1 MILIPTSLSSQQLF
15 IKNVGQWDSD
25 IMYAGSG
32 EGYQM
37 VIAQSG
43 IYINHQQVNKVEEKQ
58 DEFGNKRNEA
68 LLSSDNLRLH
78 FAGSEIEEQIID
90 NKVSGRISPITF
102 DFWNYGPNSDWYW
115 DVPCYEE
122 ILISDIYPDISMKL
136 YYEGDNIRYDFELG
150 AQANYNQIKMLVQG
164 AESSEI
170 IDNELII
177 ETKLGEIRNGKI
189 RTLINS
195 SSEEIPTF
203 IKMNK
208 FGEIEFD
215 LAEYNNEEKITIDP
229 LVYSSY
235 LYNQTA
241 IEPNYCAF
249 NVLKRGNENW
259 LTVWNYDK
267 LILYTDT
274 IDYSEIELSY
284 PNMNNIIVYNS
295 DFKQVKK
302 YIIVSKIGSYK
313 IIFPDEKHLLI
324 SLYIPKDKLAEYDIT
339 DLDIKWDLC
348 LLKVNFQIK
357 KLLKVLK
364 FLLQILQI
372 FIYVEIVEY

>member
-1 MILIPTSLSSQQLF
+1 MFSKALLKLFILMMILIPTSLSSQQLF

-195 SSEEIPTF
+195 SKLS
-203 IKMNK
+203 
-208 FGEIEFD
+208 
-215 LAEYNNEEKITIDP
+215 L
-229 LVYSSY
+229 
-235 LYNQTA
+235 
-241 IEPNYCAF
+241 NY
-249 NVLKRGNENW
+249 
-259 LTVWNYDK
+259 
-267 LILYTDT
+267 
-274 IDYSEIELSY
+274 
-284 PNMNNIIVYNS
+284 
-295 DFKQVKK
+295 
-302 YIIVSKIGSYK
+302 
-313 IIFPDEKHLLI
+313 
-324 SLYIPKDKLAEYDIT
+324 
-339 DLDIKWDLC
+339 
-348 LLKVNFQIK
+348 
-357 KLLKVLK
+357 
-364 FLLQILQI
+364 
-372 FIYVEIVEY
+372 